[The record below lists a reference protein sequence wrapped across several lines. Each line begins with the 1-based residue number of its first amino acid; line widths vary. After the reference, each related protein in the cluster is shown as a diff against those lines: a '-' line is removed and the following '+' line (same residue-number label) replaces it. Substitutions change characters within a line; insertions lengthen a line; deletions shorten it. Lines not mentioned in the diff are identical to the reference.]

1 VLKKMIVAAA
11 LIPAA
16 GAAQAQ
22 APEGFRVEVLAGW
35 DGHGV
40 GTGDLDVP
48 GLDLDSN
55 GVVFGIGAGYD
66 FALAPGLSLG
76 VDVEASETTAEFELS
91 QAGENVRLQYGRD
104 LYAGARVTVAA
115 TDKLNFYGK
124 VGYTNARVEFDTNVA
139 DAAISQL
146 SGNLDGWRLGAGGQW
161 SLTNA
166 LYLGAEY
173 RYSNYD
179 GPFDRNQ
186 LVGSI
191 GFRF

>member
-1 VLKKMIVAAA
+1 MLKKIICTAA
-11 LIPAA
+11 LVSTAA
-16 GAAQAQ
+16 AAQAQ
-22 APEGFRVEVLAGW
+22 APEGARVELLAGW

-66 FALAPGLSLG
+66 FAVAPGLSLG

-104 LYAGARVTVAA
+104 LYAGARVSVAA
-115 TDKLNFYGK
+115 TEKLNLYGK
-124 VGYTNARVEFDTNVA
+124 LGYTNARVEFDTNAA
-139 DAAISQL
+139 DAAISRL
-146 SGNLDGWRLGAGGQW
+146 AGNLDGWRLGAGAQW
-161 SLTNA
+161 SLTKA

-186 LVGSI
+186 LLGSV